1 MLKVRDRLFYG
12 WVVVIT
18 CFIIAAIIFGI
29 SYSFGVFFKSL
40 EGEFNLNRGATSA
53 VFSLYMVLYS
63 VFGILGGW
71 ALDRYGPRI
80 ITIFVGLFTGL
91 SLLLTSQAGTTWQL
105 FITYGLLLAIGVG
118 PSYVMV
124 MSTASRWFNRKRG
137 LALGIVGSG
146 SGLGMLLIAPFATY
160 LISNIDW
167 RMTYVAIGLIAWLVV
182 IPLFKL
188 MRKDPSEL
196 GLLPDG
202 ARLNSNEEGSERL
215 TVKNDTKLTDFS
227 LLQAFRTENYWFIA
241 AIWLLYGFCYLLVL
255 THIVPHA
262 TDTGIPAMNAAF
274 IISLM
279 GGSNLAGRLLMGRV
293 SDSLGRKN
301 TGIICSLLVVG
312 TMVWLLWARDLW
324 MFYLFGIVCGFFF
337 GGLDPCITALIGD
350 TFGLRN
356 IGIIMGTLNVT
367 WGLGSAIGPYLG
379 GLVYDVNGDYFW
391 AFLAG
396 GVAMLMVALLIAL
409 IRPEIHRNL

>member
-1 MLKVRDRLFYG
+1 
-12 WVVVIT
+12 
-18 CFIIAAIIFGI
+18 
-29 SYSFGVFFKSL
+29 
-40 EGEFNLNRGATSA
+40 
-53 VFSLYMVLYS
+53 MVLYS
-63 VFGILGGW
+63 LFGILGGW

-91 SLLLTSQAGTTWQL
+91 SLLLTSQASSTWQL
-105 FITYGLLLAIGVG
+105 FVTYSLLLAIGVG

-160 LISNIDW
+160 LISNIGW
-167 RMTYVAIGLIAWLVV
+167 RLTYVVIGLIAWLMV

-188 MRKDPSEL
+188 LRKNPSEL

-202 ARLNSNEEGSERL
+202 ARLNSNEEDSERL
-215 TVKNDTKLTDFS
+215 IRHNTQLAEFS
-227 LLQAFRTENYWFIA
+227 LLQASRTRNYWFIA

-274 IISLM
+274 IISLL

-293 SDSLGRKN
+293 SDSIGRKN
-301 TGIICSLLVVG
+301 TGVICSLLVVG
-312 TMVWLLWARDLW
+312 TMIWLLWSRDLW
-324 MFYLFGIVCGFFF
+324 MFYLFGVVCGFFF

-350 TFGLRN
+350 SFGLRN
-356 IGIIMGTLNVT
+356 IGIIMGTLNAT
-367 WGLGSAIGPYLG
+367 WGLGSAIGPYVG
-379 GLVYDVNGDYFW
+379 GLVFDVNGSYFW

-396 GVAMLMVALLIAL
+396 AVAMLMVALLVAL
-409 IRPEIHRNL
+409 IGRGTKATSDGEIY